1 MEIKTTT
8 YHSEKNKPNKSVK
21 DMARFLKTK
30 YDVDFYTLNYEALKT
45 QAILK
50 KSYLIDIACDIK
62 EILQDSNK
70 TLHRR
75 HHDIKYENINTML
88 ELFFKATQDPLEQ

>member
-70 TLHRR
+70 
-75 HHDIKYENINTML
+75 IKYENINTML